1 MIRINDKL
9 SKILGDNTADSRR
22 DNWLWLYLS
31 DIRAARYNVMA
42 LDQRTMRD
50 TIANTISSAKLN
62 IQIIL
67 SHARRRIISE
77 NLMTWV
83 TENERQHEWIKSK
96 LFIKHNYSYLTPENL
111 KGREQILALIDI
123 WDIDLKQS
131 TIESLKRDWIE
142 QLKKDK
148 QLDWIKEED
157 ELEACTYIWDWMLKN
172 KRNLTGGYTQPMN
185 HQSALVFFDSIHMT
199 ELEKKLCISSAKK
212 IWRQKISRNTRKDRN
227 QKNFNLTEKAIRR
240 LEEFSKRYELSQT
253 QIIEILLMMEQ
264 EKGLYIAERIRIL
277 RGIES

>member
-31 DIRAARYNVMA
+31 DTRAAEYNVMV
-42 LDQRTMRD
+42 LDKRTMRD
-50 TIANTISSAKLN
+50 TIANTILSAELN
-62 IQIIL
+62 IQAIL
-67 SHARRRIISE
+67 NYARRRIISE
-77 NLMTWV
+77 NLMTWI
-83 TENERQHEWIKSK
+83 TDNERQHEWIKSK
-96 LFIKHNYSYLTPENL
+96 LLTKHGYGYITPENL

-157 ELEACTYIWDWMLKN
+157 EREACAYIWDWVLKN
-172 KRNLTGGYTQPMN
+172 KPNLMGGSQPMD
-185 HQSALVFFDSIHMT
+185 HQGALDFFDSAHMT

-212 IWRQKISRNTRKDRN
+212 IWRQKISRNTRKDKN

-240 LEEFSKRYELSQT
+240 LEEFSKKYEISQT

-264 EKGLYIAERIRIL
+264 EKGLYIAERMRVL
-277 RGIES
+277 RGIDS